1 MNPISPGEAEP
12 CLHYGPLP
20 SRASRSSI
28 RPSRGGTRVTI
39 IGGDPPREIRCES
52 NLEAKAAYV
61 FLADPDIVDVLEQP
75 PAVAYLDEDGEPH
88 RHTFDFLLTRRSG
101 ERILVAIKPDARAR
115 AKNLRALL
123 RQIAAYVPTAFA
135 QKIVL
140 ITDADLGRDRVHDAK
155 LVWAARRTPDSEADV
170 AVAVYT
176 SDLAGAIT
184 IQDLVART
192 GLEGR
197 AFLAA
202 VRAIA
207 NGRLTADAPGIGY
220 RTLVRMPPTG
230 VRPVDLGIDA
240 SAEDRP

>member
-1 MNPISPGEAEP
+1 MNPISSGEAEP

-39 IGGDPPREIRCES
+39 VGGDPPREIRCES
-52 NLEAKAAYV
+52 NLEAKGAYV
-61 FLADPDIVDVLEQP
+61 FLADRDIVDVLEQP
-75 PAVAYLDEDGEPH
+75 PTVTYLDEDGESH

-101 ERILVAIKPDARAR
+101 ERILVAIKPEARAR
-115 AKNLRALL
+115 ATNLRALL
-123 RQIAAYVPTAFA
+123 RRIAAYVPKAMA
-135 QKIVL
+135 DKVKL

-155 LVWAARRTPDSEADV
+155 LIWAARRTPDPEADV
-170 AVAVYT
+170 AVAVCT
-176 SDLAGAIT
+176 SDLTGAIT

-192 GLEGR
+192 GLAGR
-197 AFLAA
+197 AFLAT

-220 RTLVRMPPTG
+220 RTLVRMPPAG
-230 VRPVDLGIDA
+230 AKPDDLGIDA

>member
-1 MNPISPGEAEP
+1 MNPTSPGRAEP

-39 IGGDPPREIRCES
+39 VGGDPPREIRCES

-61 FLADPDIVDVLEQP
+61 FLADRDIVDVLEQP
-75 PAVAYLDEDGEPH
+75 PAVAYLNEDGETH

-101 ERILVAIKPDARAR
+101 ERILVAIKPEARAH
-115 AKNLRALL
+115 AKNFRAQL
-123 RQIAAYVPTAFA
+123 RQIAAYVPKAMA
-135 QKIVL
+135 QKVKL

-155 LVWAARRTPDSEADV
+155 LIWAARRTPDPEADV
-170 AVAVYT
+170 AVTVCAL
-176 SDLAGAIT
+176 DLTGAIT
-184 IQDLVART
+184 IKDLVART

-197 AFLAA
+197 AFLAV

-207 NGRLTADAPGIGY
+207 NGRLTSDAPGIGY
-220 RTLVRMPPTG
+220 RTLVRMPPG
-230 VRPVDLGIDA
+230 GARPDDLGVDA